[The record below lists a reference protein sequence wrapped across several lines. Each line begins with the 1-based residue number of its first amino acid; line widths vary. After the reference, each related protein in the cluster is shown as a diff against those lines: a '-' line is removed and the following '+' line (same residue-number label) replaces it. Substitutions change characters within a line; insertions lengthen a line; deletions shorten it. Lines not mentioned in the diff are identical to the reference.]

1 MLSKPW
7 RRYLPLGP
15 IDPSVNYWTG
25 MFPEVK
31 NSRSLTVYH
40 RLQLWLLPSRALVG
54 TTATLVASVV
64 VAFEVELESESLVL
78 WFR

>member
-1 MLSKPW
+1 
-7 RRYLPLGP
+7 
-15 IDPSVNYWTG
+15 

-54 TTATLVASVV
+54 TAAALVASVV
-64 VAFEVELESESLVL
+64 FAFEVEPESESLVL
-78 WFR
+78 GFR